1 MSLRNQPYFPMY
13 VQDFLTDEKL
23 MECSAL
29 ATGVFIKT
37 MCIMHKSDQYGT
49 IFLKDKDKQYESQI
63 RDFAHKLTKSLPWD
77 AETIEQGLFEL
88 VSENVMQIEGD
99 FLIQKRMVKDNETSI
114 QKAAAGKQGA
124 KKRYEKSSPSSP
136 E

>member
-49 IFLKDKDKQYESQI
+49 ILLKAKDKSHESQI
-63 RDFAHKLTKSLPWD
+63 KNFAHKLTKSLPWGI
-77 AETIEQGLFEL
+77 EIIEQGLDEL

-99 FLIQKRMVKDNETSI
+99 LLIQKRMVKDNEISLK
-114 QKAAAGKQGA
+114 KAVAGKKGA
-124 KKRYEKSSPSSP
+124 NKRYEKSPPNSP